1 MLGSGGRRC
10 RPSTLQILG
19 VQADRIE
26 RLLVRSWVS
35 KIKDFEGFCVVRF
48 RGSNVI
54 DFEGASVV
62 KLWGFQLAHFE
73 GSSFVRFWG
82 GVSFWI

>member
-1 MLGSGGRRC
+1 MFVMYFSN
-10 RPSTLQILG
+10 LQIFG
-19 VQADRIE
+19 GSADRRE
-26 RLLVRSWVS
+26 RLLVRSWVC
-35 KIKDFEGFCVVRF
+35 KLKDFEGFSVVRF

-62 KLWGFQLAHFE
+62 RLWGFQLAGFE

-82 GVSFWI
+82 L